1 MPITKQRL
9 SEEQITQINRL
20 VKEGKSLKCISRI
33 LTKPKTTVY
42 YHFRKIKGRTVY
54 PIIPRAVNDE
64 LIGEFIGL
72 FAGDGCVYKSK
83 GYNYRTYLYFNITE
97 RPFVEDLITNVLIK
111 IFGKRPMIF
120 IRENRLILCYGS
132 RNIHEF
138 INKYLV
144 WDRKSRKTYSVRLKD
159 VGHSRRFKVGFI
171 RGSLDSDGHFSRK
184 QISFASV
191 SPGLIRNIKKFLE
204 DLNINNSLTR
214 YKEKRSNR
222 KDLYQI
228 RIPKID
234 HENFVK
240 TIRPRNRVK
249 YGD

>member
-1 MPITKQRL
+1 MPVEKQRL
-9 SEEQITQINRL
+9 SEEQITQINSL
-20 VKEGKSLKCISRI
+20 VKDGKSLKCITR
-33 LTKPKTTVY
+33 LLAKPKTTVY
-42 YHFRKIKGRTVY
+42 YHFRKIKGRTVH
-54 PIIPRAVNDE
+54 PIVPRAVNDE
-64 LIGEFIGL
+64 LISEFIGL

-138 INKYLV
+138 VDKYLA
-144 WDRKSRKTYSVRLKD
+144 WDRKSRKTHSVRLKD
-159 VGHSRRFKVGFI
+159 AGRSRRFKIGFI
-171 RGSLDSDGHFSRK
+171 RGSLDSDGHFSKK

-191 SPGLIRNIKKFLE
+191 SRGLIKNIEEFLK
-204 DLNINNSLTR
+204 DLNFGNSLSV
-214 YKEKRSNR
+214 YKEKRLNR

-228 RIPKID
+228 RILRKD
-234 HENFVK
+234 HKKFIK

>member
-1 MPITKQRL
+1 
-9 SEEQITQINRL
+9 
-20 VKEGKSLKCISRI
+20 
-33 LTKPKTTVY
+33 
-42 YHFRKIKGRTVY
+42 
-54 PIIPRAVNDE
+54 
-64 LIGEFIGL
+64 
-72 FAGDGCVYKSK
+72 
-83 GYNYRTYLYFNITE
+83 
-97 RPFVEDLITNVLIK
+97 
-111 IFGKRPMIF
+111 
-120 IRENRLILCYGS
+120 
-132 RNIHEF
+132 
-138 INKYLV
+138 
-144 WDRKSRKTYSVRLKD
+144 
-159 VGHSRRFKVGFI
+159 
-171 RGSLDSDGHFSRK
+171 LDSDGHFSRK